1 MNNDATRIGSTLRAL
16 FGRLSAAIGRWRCSR
31 RAALMAADTYEA
43 TRSTGAPHDVAANA
57 AFEALTGNERPVL
70 PDGADTAQS
79 LQADPLHR
87 PESEGR
93 TTGWAAP
100 QGTC

>member
-1 MNNDATRIGSTLRAL
+1 MDNDATRNGSTLGAI
-16 FGRLSAAIGRWRCSR
+16 FVRLSATIGRWRCSQ

-43 TRSTGAPHDVAANA
+43 TRSTGAPHEVAANA
-57 AFEALTGNERPVL
+57 AFQALTGDERPML

-79 LQADPLHR
+79 LQAAPLHC

-93 TTGWAAP
+93 PAGWAAP

>member
-1 MNNDATRIGSTLRAL
+1 MDNDATRNGSTFGAL
-16 FGRLSAAIGRWRCSR
+16 FGRLSAAIGRWRCSQ

-43 TRSTGAPHDVAANA
+43 TRSTGASHDVAANA

-70 PDGADTAQS
+70 PDGVDTAQS
-79 LQADPLHR
+79 LQAAPLHR

-93 TTGWAAP
+93 PAGWAAP
-100 QGTC
+100 EGTY